1 MKIYFLFVF
10 SEQKYFNHSHSK
22 EILCKVEPLSS
33 PQDQLQL
40 IIRQL
45 EMQNKDLQM
54 MLGRNCNNK
63 EITTYLEKHRHH
75 IATQIE
81 KLKLLRVIYLYFLHL
96 IIQIPFI

>member
-1 MKIYFLFVF
+1 MFFFIC

-22 EILCKVEPLSS
+22 EMICKVEPLSS

-40 IIRQL
+40 VIRQL
-45 EMQNKDLQM
+45 EVQNKDLQM

-63 EITTYLEKHRHH
+63 EITSYLEKHRHH

-81 KLKLLRVIYLYFLHL
+81 KLKLLRVIYFFVSNLLLLEIESF
-96 IIQIPFI
+96 